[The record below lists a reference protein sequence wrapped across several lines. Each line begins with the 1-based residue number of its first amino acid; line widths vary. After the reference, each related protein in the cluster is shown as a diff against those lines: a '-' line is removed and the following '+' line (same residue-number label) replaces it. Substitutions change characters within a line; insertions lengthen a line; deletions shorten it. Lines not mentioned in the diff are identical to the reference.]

1 MSSNERYRKDKKKI
15 KKKFDKKG
23 ILITIF
29 IVIGIFG
36 ASFIVWFL
44 PQGNVQNNNNGNN
57 MMIFS
62 NPNDTL
68 ISAINQHTLIKNELH
83 SQLNGFSMSNQ
94 SNLTQVKNSID
105 ASIKQ
110 NNDLMQTL
118 LNGNPSGA
126 MVPSYVKMM
135 NILKNFSFYLIDIK
149 NITSSSSSS
158 SASNLTKDL
167 TAAQKKWLV
176 S

>member
-1 MSSNERYRKDKKKI
+1 
-15 KKKFDKKG
+15 
-23 ILITIF
+23 
-29 IVIGIFG
+29 
-36 ASFIVWFL
+36 
-44 PQGNVQNNNNGNN
+44 
-57 MMIFS
+57 MIFS

-68 ISAINQHTLIKNELH
+68 ISAINQYTLIKNELH
-83 SQLNGFSMSNQ
+83 SQLNGFSMSDQ

-118 LNGNPSGA
+118 LNGNPSGS

-149 NITSSSSSS
+149 NITSSSPSS